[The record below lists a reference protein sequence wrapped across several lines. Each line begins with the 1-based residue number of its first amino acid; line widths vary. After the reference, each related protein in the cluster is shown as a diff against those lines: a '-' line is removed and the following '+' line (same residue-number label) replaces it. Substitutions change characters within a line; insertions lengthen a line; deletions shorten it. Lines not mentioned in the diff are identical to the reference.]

1 MVNQWVL
8 PGIVVAV
15 LGIVI
20 GAMIVNQET
29 ADNCGGGTGHWHAAY
44 SIWVDGEKVPFAN
57 PSFEAHSTED
67 ESKNTHI
74 HGDNG
79 VYHFHPNPSD
89 LCVSWNEAFDH
100 LDAKVTDQSLIL
112 GNAHGPSAGTY
123 EGPVNV
129 YQQQWSAK
137 KTEFE
142 SVGIG
147 ALNANSPANGDAF
160 VILVGEYTQA
170 EVDEILAKAPVMRG
184 NPSYDPHYG
193 T

>member
-1 MVNQWVL
+1 
-8 PGIVVAV
+8 
-15 LGIVI
+15 
-20 GAMIVNQET
+20 
-29 ADNCGGGTGHWHAAY
+29 
-44 SIWVDGEKVPFAN
+44 
-57 PSFEAHSTED
+57 
-67 ESKNTHI
+67 
-74 HGDNG
+74 
-79 VYHFHPNPSD
+79 PNPSD